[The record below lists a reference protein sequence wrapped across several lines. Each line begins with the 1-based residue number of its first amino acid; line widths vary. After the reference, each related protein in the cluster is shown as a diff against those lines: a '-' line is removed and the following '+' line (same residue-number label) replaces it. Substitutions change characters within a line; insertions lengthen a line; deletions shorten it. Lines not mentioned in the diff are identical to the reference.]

1 MLSRSKVLLSTDVP
15 WTTTGPSEDRAMRKV
30 SNYGCLWLVVSVL
43 SHLTSYIAAQATG
56 KCFEP
61 VHGQGC
67 TSYIHMDSYQQYGV
81 QGGSTTLAECAAAVK
96 ELTGSKDAEA
106 ATFSLKK
113 ADIATAQRTIAQ
125 VQKIQTLEALASCI
139 NSIVAKN
146 AQNACAGNRI
156 AQAQAPRPRLALEDT
171 SQFTQTVQGTTN
183 AAIRVTN
190 ILPVRTHALIPII
203 IS

>member
-1 MLSRSKVLLSTDVP
+1 
-15 WTTTGPSEDRAMRKV
+15 MRKV

-156 AQAQAPRPRLALEDT
+156 AQALPTTALPQAPRPRLALVDMNR
-171 SQFTQTVQGTTN
+171 FTRIRPVTTN
-183 AAIRVTN
+183 A
-190 ILPVRTHALIPII
+190 VR
-203 IS
+203 

>member
-1 MLSRSKVLLSTDVP
+1 MDRDARVTFTWTATSNTEFKVDLQLLRNALQLLKS
-15 WTTTGPSEDRAMRKV
+15 
-30 SNYGCLWLVVSVL
+30 
-43 SHLTSYIAAQATG
+43 
-56 KCFEP
+56 
-61 VHGQGC
+61 
-67 TSYIHMDSYQQYGV
+67 
-81 QGGSTTLAECAAAVK
+81 
-96 ELTGSKDAEA
+96 LTGSKDAEA

-156 AQAQAPRPRLALEDT
+156 AQALPTTALPQAPRPRLALEDT